1 MPNNENTP
9 AKESR
14 IRRLAKKQGFIL
26 VKPWGAD
33 RRNVGGTH
41 ACYVLVPHSSG
52 LSLDGVEQVLE
63 HFQLSPDHSLLR
75 RSSWRIPLG

>member
-14 IRRLAKKQGFIL
+14 LRRLAKKQGFIL

-52 LSLDGVEQVLE
+52 LSLDGVEQVLIR
-63 HFQLSPDHSLLR
+63 QSGSR
-75 RSSWRIPLG
+75 